1 MYVTRKADYAIR
13 CVLHLTRERGRLA
26 SIDEIAGKMY
36 VPKTFLAKILQRL
49 VKAGIVGSTRGVKG
63 GFQLSKAPKDIN
75 LLEVIEAIQCPSAAN
90 ICAIDRRMC
99 KLSSRCA
106 VHPVWVQIRK
116 KIDQE
121 LREQDF
127 EKLAKQQKNLLKA

>member
-26 SIDEIAGKMY
+26 SIDEIAGEMY

-49 VKAGIVGSTRGVKG
+49 VKAGIVSSTRGVKG
-63 GFQLSKAPKDIN
+63 GFQLAKAPKDIN
-75 LLEVIEAIQCPSAAN
+75 LFEVIETIQGPSASN
-90 ICAIDRRMC
+90 ICAIDRKACR
-99 KLSSRCA
+99 LSNSCA
-106 VHPVWVQIRK
+106 VHPVWVKIRK
-116 KIDQE
+116 KIEQE